1 MQIKTFT
8 SRNYNCLKYHGH
20 IYIIQYNI
28 GQLFCDTTSIYKS
41 PHSPR
46 SLAASLAVSPAD
58 YESSQHRSS
67 DQIHMH
73 LRQPHTHTHT
83 HTLAHPP
90 THTNSS
96 THTHTHMLT
105 NTHTHTQCMTMSLM
119 RQVAL
124 GCPWY
129 NQLGLVR
136 RRAHCVCKRV
146 PRALLHVHCFTCTA
160 PRSLVGTL
168 CNVNI
173 PETRVVL
180 QSFFVRYKCGHG
192 HKFHTGGPPKKPD
205 IP

>member
-28 GQLFCDTTSIYKS
+28 GLLFCDTTSIYKS

-83 HTLAHPP
+83 RSLTHPHTLTQAHTL
-90 THTNSS
+90 THPCSQ
-96 THTHTHMLT
+96 THTHTH
-105 NTHTHTQCMTMSLM
+105 THTHTVYDYVSHEASRSGVSLVQPTRTGAQKSTLCLQM
-119 RQVAL
+119 
-124 GCPWY
+124 CPMCT
-129 NQLGLVR
+129 
-136 RRAHCVCKRV
+136 AS
-146 PRALLHVHCFTCTA
+146 RALLHVHCSTFT
-160 PRSLVGTL
+160 GW
-168 CNVNI
+168 
-173 PETRVVL
+173 
-180 QSFFVRYKCGHG
+180 
-192 HKFHTGGPPKKPD
+192 HTV
-205 IP
+205 